1 MGWAQAY
8 LAESPS
14 HGQPKRYLDD
24 VPPEVLSLSYS
35 GVQQLFVGHI

>member
-8 LAESPS
+8 LAES
-14 HGQPKRYLDD
+14 PKRYLDD